1 VGRIFKAMSKTK
13 DMRQARQHLNEGQ
26 DYVLFSVS
34 RDKIFVDYKDNA
46 SLNIIGDLAVD
57 NKDFANYLEEV
68 LRAIKNQKDEDAKG
82 SD

>member
-1 VGRIFKAMSKTK
+1 MSNTK
-13 DMRQARQHLNEGQ
+13 DIRKARQHLNEGQ

-46 SLNIIGDLAVD
+46 SLNIIGDLAVA

-68 LRAIKNQKDEDAKG
+68 IRAIKNEADENAESTD
-82 SD
+82 

>member
-1 VGRIFKAMSKTK
+1 MSKTK

-46 SLNIIGDLAVD
+46 SLNIGDLAVA

-68 LRAIKNQKDEDAKG
+68 LRAIKNQKDEDEA
-82 SD
+82 STD

>member
-1 VGRIFKAMSKTK
+1 
-13 DMRQARQHLNEGQ
+13 
-26 DYVLFSVS
+26 
-34 RDKIFVDYKDNA
+34 
-46 SLNIIGDLAVD
+46 LNIIGDLAVA

>member
-1 VGRIFKAMSKTK
+1 MSDTK
-13 DMRQARQHLNEGQ
+13 DMTKFKAKKHLTNAQ
-26 DYVLFSVS
+26 DYLIFTVVK
-34 RDKIFVDYKDNA
+34 DKIFVDYENNS
-46 SLNIIGDLAVD
+46 SLNILGDLAVA

>member
-1 VGRIFKAMSKTK
+1 MSKTK
-13 DMRQARQHLNEGQ
+13 DMTIRQARQHLNEGQ

-46 SLNIIGDLAVD
+46 SLNIIGDLAVA

-68 LRAIKNQKDEDAKG
+68 LRAIKNQKDEDQA
-82 SD
+82 STD

>member
-1 VGRIFKAMSKTK
+1 MSKTK

-46 SLNIIGDLAVD
+46 SLNIIGDLAVA

-68 LRAIKNQKDEDAKG
+68 LRAIKNQDNGKEENTD
-82 SD
+82 

>member
-1 VGRIFKAMSKTK
+1 MSKEK
-13 DMRQARQHLNEGQ
+13 DIRQARQHLNEGQ

-46 SLNIIGDLAVD
+46 SLNIIGDLAVA

-68 LRAIKNQKDEDAKG
+68 LRAIKNQDNGKEENTD
-82 SD
+82 

>member
-1 VGRIFKAMSKTK
+1 MSKTK

-26 DYVLFSVS
+26 DYVLFSVL

-46 SLNIIGDLAVD
+46 SLNIIGDLAVA

-68 LRAIKNQKDEDAKG
+68 LRAIKNQKDEDAK
-82 SD
+82 STD

>member
-1 VGRIFKAMSKTK
+1 MSKSK

-26 DYVLFSVS
+26 DYLLFSVVK
-34 RDKIFVDYKDNA
+34 DKIFVDYQNNS
-46 SLNIIGDLAVD
+46 SLNIIGDLAVA

-68 LRAIKNQKDEDAKG
+68 LRAIKNQEDEDAKG